1 MDDNVRIITK
11 ETRAKL
17 EKEREELNAIQ
28 KEISDDIKEAR
39 GQGDLSENAEYDAAK
54 DAQRDTAA
62 RLQEI
67 DQILKNSRD
76 LDEKTINYDKVHLG
90 CIATIQELKSKK
102 QFVYTIVG
110 ATDVDSRA
118 GKISYESPIGRALM
132 DKEEGDTVEITVPAG
147 TFKYKIVKISTPSL
161 DSEE

>member
-1 MDDNVRIITK
+1 M
-11 ETRAKL
+11 
-17 EKEREELNAIQ
+17 
-28 KEISDDIKEAR
+28 
-39 GQGDLSENAEYDAAK
+39 SENAEYDAAK
-54 DAQRDTAA
+54 DEQRDIEA
-62 RLQEI
+62 RIEELEGI
-67 DQILKNSRD
+67 IKNSEV
-76 LDEKTINYDKVHLG
+76 LDENSINFDKVHLG